1 MQIDRPIAIA
11 LILFAVLLLVFFL
24 VLPEYKT
31 FKSLRE
37 EFAEKKAEYDAK
49 FDYYAAITKAYYD
62 LQSREDGIKKIDS
75 ALPESPE
82 LGNIVYFLQKTAGEN
97 GIILKDLF
105 LSKSAPSNI
114 QTTGDAKKIR
124 DISFTLDLI
133 GSYSSLERFASSL
146 EKSARLF
153 EVTSISFGT
162 SINPAAEASGQSGSS
177 PKPQAQNKTQQTN
190 SFSLQVRTH
199 SY

>member
-24 VLPEYKT
+24 VLPEYRT
-31 FKSLRE
+31 FKALRE

-105 LSKSAPSNI
+105 LSKSAPSSTRTNDTKAI
-114 QTTGDAKKIR
+114 K
-124 DISFTLDLI
+124 DIAFTLDLI